1 MLNTD
6 CMTANNETVKIKR
19 PAISKAM
26 VRIENNSTLRSKMMN
41 IRKINKRL
49 CYDLKTRLTK

>member
-6 CMTANNETVKIKR
+6 CMTANNEIVKIKR

-26 VRIENNSTLRSKMMN
+26 IRIENNFTLRS
-41 IRKINKRL
+41 NKKKL
-49 CYDLKTRLTK
+49 LFYDLKTRLTK